1 VYRLSGRCV
10 PWPWAWTAGALL
22 ALAACGGESGGPTPL
37 PATLQ
42 IQAAATADVAAPAQ
56 FGSTAA
62 ELAGLSFAWSFGD
75 GGVSQAP
82 KPSYRFGR
90 AGDYV
95 VRLRVSN
102 EYGESREASWP
113 ISVQHQA
120 PVLGLDCSGP
130 GSSAWC
136 WQAGGNAAQA
146 MQFVDAQTA
155 WRVGDAGDIFKS
167 VDGGLSWA
175 RQPSGVDADL
185 YALQFLDT
193 QQGFVLG
200 QPGTLLWTADGGSSW
215 QRRAAP
221 LPQENPQLVLR
232 ALDAQRLLLLD
243 RYSFWV
249 SENAGV
255 DWQRVERRP
264 DAVGPAGTVWTEE
277 HGRVYRARSL
287 GRQPE
292 LVLTLAHE
300 DYMFQ
305 YAAQLLV
312 LDEQQILVNAVGE
325 RYDINQGW
333 MRKNMLWR
341 SRDGGQ
347 SWQKIV
353 PSGIV
358 SPAWLWEWLKF
369 ERFSASDDVMIAS
382 HNGTPYISRDGGARW
397 AAMRDEIS
405 CCKYGEDLLA
415 LQGQG
420 LLFRR
425 FGEVW
430 LSPDWGVSWQA
441 AQHPPGRKVA
451 WLELQSLGPQRY
463 LLRDNDGQF
472 FLSSDGAQSWQRLAG
487 SASDRSEAAPA
498 LSFADAQHGLRLSA
512 GGELWATGDGGRT
525 WQLRRSDLTAGTV
538 QLQMLSTAVV
548 WMIAGDGKLQR
559 SADGGAS
566 WAQMLSA
573 SSDWVRVE
581 FADSQLGWA
590 MAAPLR
596 PRFVATQD
604 GGANWSAL
612 AVPAGTQAL
621 RQLDALHWWALGEGG
636 LLAESLD
643 AGKTWTRRS
652 SGTAERLHQLVASDA
667 QTLWA
672 VGDAGVVLKSDD
684 GGRQWRKLSLSTDLP
699 ALRDIFFIDA
709 QQGWIVGARGT
720 VLATRDGGKSWV
732 AQRSGTRQLLGS
744 VRFADARLGWI
755 TGTMG
760 TVLATGTG
768 GK

>member
-1 VYRLSGRCV
+1 
-10 PWPWAWTAGALL
+10 
-22 ALAACGGESGGPTPL
+22 L
-37 PATLQ
+37 PSTLQ
-42 IQAAATADVAAPAQ
+42 IQAAATADVAEPAQ
-56 FGSTAA
+56 FGNTAA
-62 ELAGLSFAWSFGD
+62 EMAGLRFAWSFGD
-75 GGVSQAP
+75 GGVSELAR
-82 KPSYRFGR
+82 PSHQFDR

-113 ISVQHQA
+113 VSVQHQA
-120 PVLGLDCSGP
+120 PVRGLDCSGP
-130 GSSAWC
+130 GFSAWC
-136 WQAGGNAAQA
+136 WQAGGNAARA

-167 VDGGLSWA
+167 VDGGLSWT

-185 YALQFLDT
+185 HALQFLDT
-193 QQGFVLG
+193 QRGFVLG
-200 QPGTLLWTADGGSSW
+200 QDGTLLWTADGGASW

-221 LPQENPQLVLR
+221 LPQVNPQLQLR
-232 ALDAQRLLLLD
+232 VLDAQRLLLLD

-249 SENAGV
+249 SENAGL

-325 RYDINQGW
+325 RYDIKQGW

-353 PSGIV
+353 PSGIF
-358 SPAWLWEWLKF
+358 SPSWLWEWLKF
-369 ERFSASDDVMIAS
+369 HRLSAGDEVMIAS

-397 AAMRDEIS
+397 VAMRDEIS
-405 CCKYGEDLLA
+405 CCRYGEDLLA

-430 LSPDWGVSWQA
+430 LSPDWGLNWQA
-441 AQHPPGRKVA
+441 AEPPPGRQVA
-451 WLELQSLGPQRY
+451 WLELLSLGPQRY

-472 FLSSDGAQSWQRLAG
+472 FLSSDGAQRWQRLAG
-487 SASDRSEAAPA
+487 SAGDRSEAAPA
-498 LSFADAQHGLRLSA
+498 LSFADALHGLRLSA

-525 WQLRRSDLTAGTV
+525 WQLRRSGLAAGAA
-538 QLQMLSTAVV
+538 QLQMLSATVV
-548 WMIAGDGKLQR
+548 WMIGGDGRLQR
-559 SADGGAS
+559 SDDGGSS
-566 WAQMLSA
+566 WAQVLADSR
-573 SSDWVRVE
+573 DWARVE
-581 FADSQLGWA
+581 FANRQLGWA

-604 GGANWSAL
+604 GGASWSAL
-612 AVPAGTQAL
+612 SVPAGTQAL
-621 RQLDALHWWALGEGG
+621 RQLDASHWWAIGEAG

-652 SGTAERLHQLVASDA
+652 SGTAERLQQLLASDA

-672 VGDAGVVLKSDD
+672 VGDAGTLLRSDD
-684 GGRQWRKLSLSTDLP
+684 GGRQWHSQTLPVSGQP
-699 ALRDIFFIDA
+699 ALRDIHFIDA
-709 QQGWIVGARGT
+709 QLGWIVGAQGT
-720 VLATRDGGKSWV
+720 VLATRDGGKTWL
-732 AQRSGTRQLLGS
+732 AQRSGTRQLLQR

-755 TGTMG
+755 SGSMG

-768 GK
+768 GF